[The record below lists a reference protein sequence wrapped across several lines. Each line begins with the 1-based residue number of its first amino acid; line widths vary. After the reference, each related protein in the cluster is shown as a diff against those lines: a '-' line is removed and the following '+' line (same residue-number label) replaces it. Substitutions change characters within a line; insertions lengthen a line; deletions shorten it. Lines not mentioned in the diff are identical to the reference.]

1 LRRAEKGI
9 SQIALAK
16 HLDISSHQVQK
27 YEKGVNRVGASR
39 LQQIAEMLGVDMPF
53 FYDGDGKQPDVDSM
67 LVVNSVFSLCCCAPT
82 PPSKIKGVQRP
93 LVILVEMIA
102 ASQR

>member
-39 LQQIAEMLGVDMPF
+39 LQQTAEMLGVDMPF
-53 FYDGDGKQPDVDSM
+53 FYDGTASNQTSTAC
-67 LVVNSVFSLCCCAPT
+67 SSSTAFS
-82 PPSKIKGVQRP
+82 
-93 LVILVEMIA
+93 
-102 ASQR
+102 ASAVARLHRHKR

>member
-53 FYDGDGKQPDVDSM
+53 FYDGTASTACHFGRDDCG
-67 LVVNSVFSLCCCAPT
+67 FSALIFVAGSSAQRRNAST
-82 PPSKIKGVQRP
+82 P
-93 LVILVEMIA
+93 
-102 ASQR
+102 